1 MKLACEFPPDRPGCI
16 VARVRGTFDA
26 DGADLLWES
35 VAQVVDQE
43 TRYVIF
49 DFSDVSVLTSAAL
62 GILIRLRTRLQGFGG
77 GLAIFG
83 CSDKVREIIDIVML
97 AEVLGVRD
105 TEDQARAALCG

>member
-16 VARVRGTFDA
+16 VSRVEGTFDA

-35 VAQVVDQE
+35 VAQVVDDE
-43 TRYVIF
+43 TRFVVF

-105 TEDQARAALCG
+105 TPDEAFAAIER